1 MDELNARQYTEE
13 KRWQKIVGIATTLSI
28 LICCLGLF
36 GLSHLSAH
44 QRIKEIG
51 IRKVLGASVLQVI
64 ALIAARFVNLVMISF
79 VIAAPLG
86 KLAMNKWLQNF
97 AYRTSIGWWILAIAG
112 IMALLI
118 AFVTVSFQAI
128 KAALANPVE
137 SLRTE

>member
-1 MDELNARQYTEE
+1 
-13 KRWQKIVGIATTLSI
+13 
-28 LICCLGLF
+28 
-36 GLSHLSAH
+36 
-44 QRIKEIG
+44 
-51 IRKVLGASVLQVI
+51 LQVI

-79 VIAAPLG
+79 VIAAPLA